1 MDAKLTKI
9 STFKESGIFLHEACG
24 SQKGLLFFRTF
35 KVGQFAKTLL
45 GFYSNIQVFWEH
57 LHLFVLYQI
66 SSFSEF
72 CFQLST
78 HR

>member
-45 GFYSNIQVFWEH
+45 GFCSNIQVFWEQ
-57 LHLFVLYQI
+57 LHLTCYDKEITVVEGE
-66 SSFSEF
+66 FSIVS
-72 CFQLST
+72 L
-78 HR
+78 